1 MFPELGQ
8 SALDTPLEDLLPATA
23 NFTLIDRYRA
33 EQTSFR
39 DLLSHRVCN
48 YNTEIDL
55 VFGTLSNEAEY
66 V

>member
-1 MFPELGQ
+1 MDIPVK
-8 SALDTPLEDLLPATA
+8 DLIPSTA

-48 YNTEIDL
+48 ANSAIDL
-55 VFGTLSNEAEY
+55 IFGTLTDAAEY
-66 V
+66 A